1 MDKQFPN
8 GSITLKIGQQP
19 PYEQEKSAVVDC
31 TEPFCFGNYL
41 KVVVMTFSCK
51 VIPQF
56 AWWEAIYLQPIT
68 ILFGGSAISV
78 AG

>member
-1 MDKQFPN
+1 MDKEFLY

-41 KVVVMTFSCK
+41 KVV
-51 VIPQF
+51 
-56 AWWEAIYLQPIT
+56 L
-68 ILFGGSAISV
+68 V
-78 AG
+78 AR